1 MQFWLKDRTNQ
12 LTTILIVFYTVG
24 IVGMLISPQ
33 TFSPLTPLNLLLSAF
48 ILFFPHPEKDVLF
61 YVNLL
66 MVFTAAWFLEM
77 IGVTT
82 GTIFGVYTYGEA
94 LGPKL
99 NQTPLIIG
107 LNWIIVTYS
116 CLHVSNAIAIYFK
129 IKLHEVTGALLSAA
143 LMVLLDFLIEPMAP
157 KLDYWSWEGNTI
169 PVQNYTAW
177 FFFGFAF
184 SYWMLKGG
192 LLKTNPMAIRVYAA
206 QFLFFLLLNFLV

>member
-1 MQFWLKDRTNQ
+1 MQLWLKNRINQ
-12 LTTILIVFYTVG
+12 LTAILIVFYTVG
-24 IVGMLISPQ
+24 IVGMLIAPQ

-48 ILFFPHPEKDVLF
+48 LLFIPHPEKDLLF
-61 YVNLL
+61 YINLL

-82 GTIFGVYTYGEA
+82 GTIFGNYTYGEA

-99 NQTPLIIG
+99 NQTPFIIG
-107 LNWIIVTYS
+107 LNWIIVTYA
-116 CLHVSNAIAIYFK
+116 CLHVSNAIAVFFK
-129 IKLHEVTGALLSAA
+129 IKLHEILGALVSAGF
-143 LMVLLDFLIEPMAP
+143 MVLLDFLIEPMAP
-157 KLDYWSWEGNTI
+157 KLDYWSWEGNSI

-192 LLKTNPMAIRVYAA
+192 LLKPNPMAVRVYVA
-206 QFLFFLLLNFLV
+206 QFIFFFLLNFMV